1 MIRLTANFAGSHGW
15 PFTKCLFCF
24 CVEEGYHCRTKIK
37 YGKKKKNLSEILNTS
52 LSLNDTLIII
62 RWFSTK
68 FSCFVRLGDF
78 LWFSRPNQRFLVW
91 FRTEEFRHD
100 SSPELF
106 LDACYTNI
114 CIGREMKPLHKDENE
129 KTAISY

>member
-1 MIRLTANFAGSHGW
+1 MVLNKVFI
-15 PFTKCLFCF
+15 FC
-24 CVEEGYHCRTKIK
+24 EAR
-37 YGKKKKNLSEILNTS
+37 GKKSLLS
-52 LSLNDTLIII
+52 
-62 RWFSTK
+62 
-68 FSCFVRLGDF
+68 

-114 CIGREMKPLHKDENE
+114 CIGKEMKPLRKDENE